1 MKDLKTAIDR
11 AIFADDAHRAR
22 YEELRGRVL
31 IDPTKYNDHYREAL
45 SYLLALNIDCYD
57 NVHDLYN
64 FKEHSIIPEGISEEW
79 QTGTNTIKAYIS
91 KKSNPITT
99 PYALAEKSFIV
110 EIDPRMPDMGNHTSP
125 NNSPLQLQTD
135 GSYQGTVNLTMT
147 GLWRL
152 HLTVKDAEGNIVA
165 GGEELNTLFWDVTI

>member
-79 QTGTNTIKAYIS
+79 QTGTS
-91 KKSNPITT
+91 KKTT
-99 PYALAEKSFIV
+99 RLAFNLYSSSCLWCEEGTEHYCAVDEIFNCDYAPYFV
-110 EIDPRMPDMGNHTSP
+110 EAVKIWG
-125 NNSPLQLQTD
+125 
-135 GSYQGTVNLTMT
+135 YTV
-147 GLWRL
+147 
-152 HLTVKDAEGNIVA
+152 
-165 GGEELNTLFWDVTI
+165 F